1 MRVDTGVRCGRAGSV
16 LSAGGDGEYRYSG
29 RMNFDYKTDSD
40 YQDDERRKRR
50 SEELTR
56 IIPSLSADEITRAV
70 ERWCSMLGSQT
81 SMDEVDRGTFAD
93 FQTGLGLGFDG
104 LHQMSS

>member
-1 MRVDTGVRCGRAGSV
+1 MS
-16 LSAGGDGEYRYSG
+16 S
-29 RMNFDYKTDSD
+29 DYKTESD

-56 IIPSLSADEITRAV
+56 IIPGLSVDEIARAV
-70 ERWCSMLGSQT
+70 DRWCFMLGSQT

-93 FQTGLGLGFDG
+93 FRTGLGPGFDG
-104 LHQMSS
+104 LHAMSS